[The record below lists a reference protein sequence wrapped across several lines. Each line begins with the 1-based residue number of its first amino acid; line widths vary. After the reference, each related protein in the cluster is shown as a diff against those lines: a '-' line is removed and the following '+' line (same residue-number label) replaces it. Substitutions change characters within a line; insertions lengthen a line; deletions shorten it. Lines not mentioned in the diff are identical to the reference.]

1 MKKLTAI
8 GAAVLF
14 ATVAGLST
22 PAAAQHRD
30 RNDGPHRE
38 WSQRDHDRGRND
50 DRRDHRWDDR
60 RHDDRRYSRNDR
72 YDRHDRYDHRDDRRY
87 YAPRTYRPSHVYVVP
102 RGYTVNRWRVGAR
115 MPAPYYASAYYV
127 DPYAYRLAPPPRGY
141 RWVRVDRDVYMV
153 SIASGLIANVLYD
166 IFR

>member
-1 MKKLTAI
+1 MKKLSAI

-30 RNDGPHRE
+30 RDDGPRRE
-38 WSQRDHDRGRND
+38 WQHRDDHRGR
-50 DRRDHRWDDR
+50 DRNR
-60 RHDDRRYSRNDR
+60 DDRRYGHDDRGR
-72 YDRHDRYDHRDDRRY
+72 YDRHDRHDRYDRRDDRRY
-87 YAPRTYRPSHVYVVP
+87 YAPRAYRPAYVYVAP
-102 RGYTVNRWRVGAR
+102 RGYAVNRWRVGAR

-127 DPYAYRLAPPPRGY
+127 DPYAYRLAAPPRGY

-153 SIASGLIANVLYD
+153 SIASGVIANVLYD